1 MIYFSIEYLLY
12 SGIEWELANVIL
24 DKNKFNFWF
33 TINHRYFNCIFQQ
46 LKKTNCLKFTTD
58 LIWTW
63 ALWYPKRQLYQ
74 LCHIHCPDE
83 ILFLGT

>member
-46 LKKTNCLKFTTD
+46 LKK
-58 LIWTW
+58 LIV
-63 ALWYPKRQLYQ
+63 
-74 LCHIHCPDE
+74 
-83 ILFLGT
+83 